1 MSTWLTDGSANK
13 IKNSYFQDVHNTGIA
28 IETSGNIIVNG
39 SINSDNVDTNTLTSI
54 NGSFTNIDVSQNINF
69 PNSTSITGSNGTI
82 YIDTL
87 DISSAVIRDLSCND
101 ASINILQAGIIQ
113 SISADTFDLIPNPIN
128 IVNFGTDAS
137 YINIGGTNSNVTI
150 SNTTINDIS
159 ATTITSTNIIS
170 NDISVN
176 DLSCQT
182 ASFTSVDISSIII
195 HEKIIQL
202 DISDCFVNSFDASF
216 GNISQTLTIDQSGSL
231 IVDGTST
238 MNKLLNVNNSIGIN
252 LTDAPRCSL
261 DISAS
266 DAILVP
272 RGDIVQ
278 RPSQPYSGMF
288 RYDSSKNVFEGYK
301 GDNWV
306 DFTQQNT
313 DACGNIII
321 DKITND
327 YANVK
332 VTGISAEFIE
342 FNISDTGNGS
352 NYVTKLVMD
361 ASGRLG
367 LGNVNGN
374 PARTLSATLDISGDV
389 LIRGETDINN
399 MTIDQSGNVDVCG
412 NLQIDGPIYLSSNID
427 IGTDANIDGN
437 LNVKGNVDIS
447 GTTVASGTIM
457 LNNEKNLYFDNPRR
471 GTYIGSNTFSN
482 ILDGMGNVNIGTNNV
497 MYEEL
502 SWQFDIS
509 FNSTDV
515 SYSDVEL
522 NAVTYG
528 DKDSTISNKFLA
540 VGDASS
546 SIVDSSGGEVW
557 NSIDASFNYES
568 ETGFQKLRLDISGSI
583 QLILN
588 EVQVWV
594 GGTNIALNVG
604 ASTNNIY
611 EGIAPGNAVDG
622 NVMNIDNS
630 TYDYDFFETNS
641 DPIYNGD
648 SLNNLTITLN
658 QVVNIEDIQ
667 AIVIYSNMENVNNM
681 VDVSLTL
688 IDEYSHEFVIAHI
701 DTSHNYYVFQGAAYN
716 TVPSHLFVGGSGS
729 NDGIIS
735 ADSSYNSYNYNKLRL
750 QRFQNGT
757 QVAINEI
764 QVWQTLDI
772 SNVPV
777 KSLKLTLEGL
787 ISEIQLWSN
796 NQNQIILAPADDQ
809 AANNNLL
816 DEGISPGNSTNF
828 SITVDISDG
837 VTFDSIQSIV
847 LYMTSTPQELQSYL
861 PSQITLQL
869 YEEADASGTLIST
882 IVTNRD
888 GSNNIIRFDGNDIS
902 NYNSSNYAAEPST
915 TNLIA
920 LDASGT
926 WTDISFAVQDNIIPL
941 VTNLVLNAD
950 VSVNPTGS
958 IQDGCANYINDNNLT
973 DSLEI
978 GGNNGAYIDI
988 SFNGTYSVSKL
999 ASIVIY
1005 VSSTNTRYMDNMSL
1019 QLLNDA
1025 SINYQYN
1032 IFGVDASDI
1041 YFRFDGPDI
1050 SSSYFTDE
1058 PSIETIVNVP
1068 GETYIVNMIPD
1079 ISSGIIPSDISI
1091 NNYFRPLNA
1100 LLYAN
1105 NYYLTAGQNCMFYST
1120 DGGYNWNGTAFD
1132 SINDAS
1138 YCQGQYFTSLAYSG
1152 TSFVAVANDVS
1163 NIIVFTDPISGVFS
1177 SVTTGATGG
1186 WNSVAYGN
1194 DCFVGVGNGE
1204 WFVYDG
1210 TSATKHGDGTN
1221 ALGNFTSVAY
1231 GNNVFVATIDVSGD
1245 DISGN
1250 LYYSTDY
1257 GVTWNPNGGIDSSGG
1272 SVTNS
1277 NWKLVKYVPV
1287 IDGGYFSAFASGDTT
1302 NYTDSAG
1309 GIYWSHANATGKT
1322 NTFTDLAAGYSTT
1335 DFSANYVL
1343 VGNADTSYNIAFSNS
1358 VVENCINIGN
1368 NNQNGHNNSIAIG
1381 NNIVVGKDNIIKLGG
1396 NDQELII
1403 GNNLGIGEVDAPQT
1417 RLHLSDNITENA
1429 GTIDY
1434 NLCITYENTD
1444 GYDWRLGPYID
1455 TSGGNKFSLFGGNG
1469 LNNMTPYLTFDT
1481 SNNVDISVN
1490 NMGIGTIEP
1499 ASVLHFKKTLD
1510 VSNNYDFLVT
1520 FENSDDNF
1528 YDWRIGPW
1536 IGDNS
1541 SNIFSVF
1548 GGGNNYSTTNP
1559 LFNIDGNGNV
1569 GIGAIPTAE
1578 QRLLISGDASNT
1590 SYIVNNAWN
1599 ESGLALTV
1607 NNDPS
1612 GGYLINYEH
1621 STNSTS
1627 GLFFDTCDF
1636 NGNSISTKMTLLTD
1650 GKLGL
1655 GTDDPQ
1661 NTLDVAGNMV
1671 IGSTYAG
1678 AHDASTNGLLVEG
1691 AVCINKTDPFPDCI
1705 LSVVGNVRIQGDLSL
1720 NGVMN
1725 IIDTSH
1731 NTTEMIS
1738 ITNDGTGPA
1747 LFVKQTGDQPVAAF
1761 YDDDMPALYIQ
1772 GRSNYPGNIGF
1783 NTKNP
1788 ETMLHFVRSI
1798 NEANTPK
1805 FLFTFENPAG
1815 TDWQMGPYINSS
1827 GNDRFVLFGGDNSYN
1842 NYTSTPN
1849 PYISVDTSGN
1859 VGIGKMDPTYTLD
1872 VSGVINCET
1881 LQVQGAP
1888 PTFSQWTT
1896 SGNNNNIYYNIGNV
1910 GIGTQSP
1917 QYTLDVSGQVQAISF
1932 NATSDFRL
1940 KKDIKPLE
1948 LCLDK
1953 VCSLQGVEF
1962 VRKGDEDNN
1971 KMIGFIAQE
1980 IEKIVPEVVTTAN
1993 DENGY
1998 KSVAYGNITALL
2010 VEAVKELR
2018 QEVKDLRAELQSYK

>member
-13 IKNSYFQDVHNTGIA
+13 IKNSYFQDIHNTGIA

-69 PNSTSITGSNGTI
+69 PNSASITGSNGTI

-87 DISSAVIRDLSCND
+87 DISSALIRDLSCND

-113 SISADTFDLIPNPIN
+113 SISADTFDLIPNAIN

-231 IVDGTST
+231 IVNGTTT

-272 RGDIVQ
+272 RGDNDQ

-301 GDNWV
+301 DDNWV

-342 FNISDTGNGS
+342 FNINNGS

-367 LGNVNGN
+367 LGDVNGN

-399 MTIDQSGNVDVCG
+399 MTIDQSGNVDICG

-427 IGTDANIDGN
+427 ISTNANIDGN

-515 SYSDVEL
+515 SYSDVSL

-528 DKDSTISNKFLA
+528 DKDSTIFNKFLA

-557 NSIDASFNYES
+557 NSVNASFNYES

-604 ASTNNIY
+604 ASTNNIDDDF
-611 EGIAPGNAVDG
+611 APGNAVDG
-622 NVMNIDNS
+622 NVMNINNS
-630 TYDYDFFETNS
+630 TYDYDFFETNGS
-641 DPIYNGD
+641 NTSYA
-648 SLNNLTITLN
+648 LNNLTITLN

-681 VDVSLTL
+681 IDVSLTL

-716 TVPSHLFVGGSGS
+716 TVPHHTFVGGSGS

-750 QRFQNGT
+750 QRFINGNT
-757 QVAINEI
+757 VAINEI

-777 KSLKLTLEGL
+777 KSLKLTTTGI

-796 NQNQIILAPADDQ
+796 DQNQVILDTGDEIG
-809 AANNNLL
+809 ANNNRL
-816 DEGISPGNSTNF
+816 DEAAGAGADET
-828 SITVDISDG
+828 ITVDISDS

-847 LYMTSTPQELQSYL
+847 LYMTSVNQQIAL

-902 NYNSSNYAAEPST
+902 SYDSNSYAIEPST
-915 TNLIA
+915 TQLIA

-950 VSVNPTGS
+950 VSVNPTAS
-958 IQDGCANYINDNNLT
+958 IKYGIVNYINDNNLT
-973 DSLEI
+973 DYLEI

-1005 VSSTNTRYMDNMSL
+1005 VSNSEGNTFMDNMSL

-1058 PSIETIVNVP
+1058 PSIETIVNVS

-1100 LLYAN
+1100 LVYAN
-1105 NYYLTAGQNCMFYST
+1105 NYYLTAGQNCIFYST

-1152 TSFVAVANDVS
+1152 SLFVAVANDVS
-1163 NIIVFTDPISGVFS
+1163 NIIVFTDPSSGDFS
-1177 SVTTGATGG
+1177 SVITGATGG

-1210 TSATKHGDGTN
+1210 TSVTATKHGDGTN

-1250 LYYSTDY
+1250 LYYSTDK
-1257 GVTWNPNGGIDSSGG
+1257 GQTWNPNGGIIDSSGD
-1272 SVTNS
+1272 SFTNS

-1302 NYTDSAG
+1302 NYTDSSG
-1309 GIYWSHANATGKT
+1309 GIYWSHAKATGQT
-1322 NTFTDLAAGYSTT
+1322 NTYTDLAAGYSTT

-1343 VGNADTSYNIAFSNS
+1343 VGNADPSYNIAFSNS

-1417 RLHLSDNITENA
+1417 RLHLSDNISTNA
-1429 GTIDY
+1429 DIDY

-1481 SNNVDISVN
+1481 SNNVDINVN

-1548 GGGNNYSTTNP
+1548 GGGNNYSTTIP

-1569 GIGAIPTAE
+1569 GIGAIPEKNTP
-1578 QRLLISGDASNT
+1578 QRLLISGDASNS
-1590 SYIVNNAWN
+1590 SYIVNNSYN

-1607 NNDPS
+1607 NHSSP
-1612 GGYLINYEH
+1612 GGYLINYEN
-1621 STNSTS
+1621 STNSTG
-1627 GLFFDTCDF
+1627 GLFFDTCDVS
-1636 NGNSISTKMTLLTD
+1636 GNSTDTKMSLLTD

-1655 GTDDPQ
+1655 GTTDPQ

-1671 IGSTYAG
+1671 IGSGYAG
-1678 AHDASTNGLLVEG
+1678 TYDASTNGLLVEG
-1691 AVCINKTDPFPDCI
+1691 AVCINKSDPFPDCM

-1720 NGVMN
+1720 NGVIN

-1747 LFVKQTGDQPVAAF
+1747 LFVKQTGVQPVAVF

-1772 GRSNYPGNIGF
+1772 GKSDASGNIGF
-1783 NTKNP
+1783 NTTNP
-1788 ETMLHFVRSI
+1788 RTMLHFVRSI
-1798 NEANTPK
+1798 TASK
-1805 FLFTFENPAG
+1805 RDRFLFTFENPSPSG
-1815 TDWQMGPYINSS
+1815 YDWQMGPYINSS
-1827 GNDRFVLFGGDNSYN
+1827 SGNRFILFGGDTSYN
-1842 NYTSTPN
+1842 NYTSTTN
-1849 PYISVDTSGN
+1849 PYISVDTNGN
-1859 VGIGKMDPTYTLD
+1859 VGIGKMDPGYTLD

-1881 LQVQGAP
+1881 LQVQGAA

-1896 SGNNNNIYYNIGNV
+1896 DGSNIYYVNNGGYV
-1910 GIGTQSP
+1910 GIGTTSP
-1917 QYTLDVSGQVQAISF
+1917 QQLLHVDGQVQATSF

-1940 KKDIKPLE
+1940 KNDIKPLE

-1953 VCSLQGVEF
+1953 VCNLQGVEF
-1962 VRKGDEDNN
+1962 VRKGDED
-1971 KMIGFIAQE
+1971 KKQIGFIAQE